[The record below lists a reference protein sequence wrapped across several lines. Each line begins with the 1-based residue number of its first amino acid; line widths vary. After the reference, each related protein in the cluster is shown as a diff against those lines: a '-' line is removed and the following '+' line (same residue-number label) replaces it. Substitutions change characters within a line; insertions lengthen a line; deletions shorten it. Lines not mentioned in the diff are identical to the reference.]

1 MGKVI
6 CKCCGATYVRCVEK
20 RIIDKPQGQHYL
32 ICSHKKKYSKKY
44 FQSGNINVETLDK
57 FIEEQRKVYYKNIGL
72 QISLRIVKLRQE
84 LSKANSETVDM
95 VNQLIKVET
104 DNLDGLKSSIE
115 SLTNVFVGTTSKTI
129 QNIIKAK
136 VEDLEGQIG
145 AIEGKIVYLENK
157 KADKDKYIRELNNK
171 IASLKRENQEVPSK
185 ELSRVE

>member
-1 MGKVI
+1 M
-6 CKCCGATYVRCVEK
+6 
-20 RIIDKPQGQHYL
+20 
-32 ICSHKKKYSKKY
+32 
-44 FQSGNINVETLDK
+44 
-57 FIEEQRKVYYKNIGL
+57 
-72 QISLRIVKLRQE
+72 
-84 LSKANSETVDM
+84 
-95 VNQLIKVET
+95 
-104 DNLDGLKSSIE
+104 KSSIE

-185 ELSRVE
+185 ELSRVEWLDKVEKIIVGGKNDLVEMYKINWYQFGLFMYFWYNMVMSCGGILWRINI

>member
-1 MGKVI
+1 M
-6 CKCCGATYVRCVEK
+6 
-20 RIIDKPQGQHYL
+20 
-32 ICSHKKKYSKKY
+32 
-44 FQSGNINVETLDK
+44 
-57 FIEEQRKVYYKNIGL
+57 
-72 QISLRIVKLRQE
+72 
-84 LSKANSETVDM
+84 
-95 VNQLIKVET
+95 
-104 DNLDGLKSSIE
+104 KSSIE

-171 IASLKRENQEVPSK
+171 IATLKRENQEVPSK